1 MAHPF
6 ENFTAGAI
14 EARKLAAQCLEE
26 AQTADAARAFHLI
39 AEHDRHLDRAEDYEM
54 RASWYAP
61 KINMEIVA

>member
-6 ENFTAGAI
+6 ETFTAGAI
-14 EARKLAAQCLEE
+14 EARKLADRCLEE
-26 AQTADAARAFHLI
+26 AQTANAALAFHLI

-61 KINMEIVA
+61 KINTEIAA